1 MRHLL
6 GISSCSRGFVF
17 EGDEGGGGNEAV
29 ELLRWLRIGINWIL
43 RAELESNDFPTPS

>member
-6 GISSCSRGFVF
+6 GISSCSRGFVVQRN
-17 EGDEGGGGNEAV
+17 DSGGGNEAV
-29 ELLRWLRIGINWIL
+29 ELLLWLRIGINWIL